1 MWFLA
6 IVLILGAVLIGL
18 AFWLRNKNI
27 GVKWYEWLIGTVGLF
42 LLLFALQNLIGTFSE
57 LYSQPAW
64 ILLAM
69 FGVPALILL
78 AVAGQLVWRRQRAG

>member
-1 MWFLA
+1 MWF
-6 IVLILGAVLIGL
+6 IVIFLILGAAFAGL
-18 AFWLRNKNI
+18 AVWLRNKNI
-27 GVKWYEWLIGTVGLF
+27 GVKWYEWLIGVLGSF